1 MSKTTSKSE
10 KIESTGFM
18 NKFSGISDLFSGL
31 LLFDNFK
38 EMEEIV
44 LSYHKLNSR
53 IKGKPDDKEKALKNL
68 KEIRAELSL
77 PFLKTFEKFL
87 DASLSQL
94 YDGINFND
102 NGHNLAELSKKNN
115 LVLVP
120 NHQSHADYVA
130 INYVYYKK
138 YQSPLFVAG
147 GNNLNI
153 FPIGPLFRKS
163 GCFFIRRTFAN
174 DILYKLTLEA
184 YLHYML
190 VKGNPIEFFFEGGR
204 SRTGKLL
211 PPRYGLYQML
221 IEAHA
226 AIPKDKRRPLQ
237 FIPVSIVHEYVP
249 EQKSLARELDG
260 GKKVKESAG
269 QLLGLVKLLSYQFG
283 NVHIN
288 LGNPVIAPDA
298 PTDPAELKIQTQKL
312 AFECFLEVGKNMRVT
327 PTSLL
332 AMILLD
338 ESTGALKWEEILTK
352 ARHIIT
358 YCEKFHVPITE
369 SIKLENLEKSL
380 ERSIDILIGNKKVE
394 VIGNTSSQHVF
405 YSIKDDSRK
414 EILYFKNTILH
425 HFLVPWIVHMGWVNL
440 FSGHITNV
448 EDLKKFFINQRK
460 QLTHEFYLPTVKEI
474 LNLTLDIVT
483 DAIGREVTTLEEC
496 VDLTHKELYLILA
509 KVGIFS
515 RACNYLLEAYYVC
528 GLTLKDLSANDYKE
542 GFKMETFLK
551 RYKDVFES
559 ERKLR
564 RIIKY
569 AESYSVPLSKSSLEY
584 FIHAKIVESKAGFYT
599 VGDHDKLGEV
609 LAKVE
614 SDLQGQL
621 SINLLN

>member
-1 MSKTTSKSE
+1 MDFSKLGNFAKLGGL
-10 KIESTGFM
+10 IG
-18 NKFSGISDLFSGL
+18 GIPSF
-31 LLFDNFK
+31 FDNFK
-38 EMEEIV
+38 EMEDIV
-44 LSYHKLNSR
+44 LSYPKLRDR
-53 IKGKPDDKEKALKNL
+53 IGTKEEERDRAIKNL

-102 NGHNLAELSKKNN
+102 NGLDLKALSLENN
-115 LVLVP
+115 IVLVP

-130 INYVYYKK
+130 INYVYFKK
-138 YQSPLFVAG
+138 YNSPLFVAG

-153 FPIGPLFRKS
+153 FPIGPLFRRS

-211 PPRYGLYQML
+211 PPRFGLYQML
-221 IEAHA
+221 IEAHQ
-226 AIPKDKRRPLQ
+226 AIPESKRRPLK

-260 GKKVKESAG
+260 GKKQKESAG
-269 QLLGLVKLLSYQFG
+269 QILGLVKLFSYQFG

-288 LGNPVIAPDA
+288 IGQAVSLPVIDM
-298 PTDPAELKIQTQKL
+298 ENLKAQTQKL

-338 ESTGALKWEEILTK
+338 EPTGALKWEEILMK
-352 ARHIIT
+352 ARHIIDF
-358 YCEKFHVPITE
+358 CQKFNVPITD
-369 SIKLENLEKSL
+369 SIKPGNLEKSL

-394 VIGNTSSQHVF
+394 AIGNVSGNHVF
-405 YSIKDDSRK
+405 YSIRDDSRK
-414 EILYFKNTILH
+414 EILYFKNTVLH

-440 FSGHITNV
+440 FAGNIASV
-448 EDLKKFFINQRK
+448 DDLKKFFMNQRK
-460 QLTHEFYLPTVKEI
+460 QLIHEFYLPTVKEF
-474 LNLTLDIVT
+474 LNETLAIVS
-483 DAIGREVTTLEEC
+483 DAIGREVKTLEEC
-496 VDLTHKELYLILA
+496 IELSHKDLYLILT
-509 KVGIFS
+509 KVSLFS

-528 GLTLKDLSANDYKE
+528 GLTLKSLLNDHKE
-542 GFKMETFLK
+542 GFKMETFTK

-559 ERKLR
+559 ERKLK

-569 AESYSVPLSKSSLEY
+569 TESYSIPLSKSSLQY
-584 FIHAKIVESKAGFYT
+584 FVHSAVVASNSGYYAVT
-599 VGDHDKLGEV
+599 DTQKLNEV
-609 LAKVE
+609 LLKIE
-614 SDLQGQL
+614 SDLSGQL
-621 SINLLN
+621 SVNLLT

>member
-1 MSKTTSKSE
+1 MPDSASQKNADTSFF
-10 KIESTGFM
+10 G
-18 NKFSGISDLFSGL
+18 KFSAITEAFSNIN
-31 LLFDNFK
+31 LFDNFK
-38 EMEEIV
+38 EMEAIV
-44 LSYHKLNSR
+44 LSYHKLVPR
-53 IKGKPDDKEKALKNL
+53 IKGKPDDRDKVLKNL

-77 PFLKTFEKFL
+77 PFLKAFEKFL
-87 DASLSQL
+87 DASLSQV

-102 NGHNLAELSKKNN
+102 NGLNLKELSKENN

-130 INYVYYKK
+130 INYVYFKK

-153 FPIGPLFRKS
+153 FPIGPLFRRS

-226 AIPKDKRRPLQ
+226 AIPIEKRKPLQ

-269 QLLGLVKLLSYQFG
+269 QILGLVKLLSYQFG

-288 LGNPVIAPDA
+288 LGRPIIAPIAPSD
-298 PTDPAELKIQTQKL
+298 PTDLKIQTQKL

-338 ESTGALKWEEILTK
+338 ESTGALKWDEILVK
-352 ARHIIT
+352 ARHIVS
-358 YCEKFHVPITE
+358 YCEKFKVPITD
-369 SIKLENLEKSL
+369 SIKSENLEKSL
-380 ERSIDILIGNKKVE
+380 ERAIDILIGNKKVE
-394 VIGNTSSQHVF
+394 VIGNTTSKHVF

-414 EILYFKNTILH
+414 EIIYFKNTILH
-425 HFLVPWIVHMGWVNL
+425 HFLVPWIVHMGWINL

-448 EDLKKFFINQRK
+448 EELKKFFINQRK
-460 QLTHEFYLPTVKEI
+460 QLTHEFYLPTVKEV
-474 LNLTLDIVT
+474 LNLTLDIVS
-483 DAIGREVTTLEEC
+483 DAIGRDVKTLEEC
-496 VDLTHKELYLILA
+496 VLLTHKELYLILA
-509 KVGIFS
+509 KVGLFS
-515 RACNYLLEAYYVC
+515 KACNYLLEAYYIC
-528 GLTLKDLSANDYKE
+528 GLTLKDLSTHDYKE

-551 RYKDVFES
+551 RYKEVFES

-569 AESYSVPLSKSSLEY
+569 AESYSVPLSKSSLQY
-584 FIHAKIVESKAGFYT
+584 FVHAKIVDSNSGFYA
-599 VGDHDKLGEV
+599 VSDGAKLAEA

-614 SDLQGQL
+614 SDLEGQIN
-621 SINLLN
+621 INLLN

>member
-1 MSKTTSKSE
+1 MDFSKLGSLAKL
-10 KIESTGFM
+10 GGLM
-18 NKFSGISDLFSGL
+18 GGIPSF
-31 LLFDNFK
+31 FDNFK

-44 LSYHKLNSR
+44 LSYPKLRDR
-53 IKGKPDDKEKALKNL
+53 IGNKDEDREKAIKNL

-77 PFLKTFEKFL
+77 PFLKGFEKFL

-102 NGHNLAELSKKNN
+102 NGNNLKELSLQNN
-115 LVLVP
+115 IVLVP

-130 INYVYYKK
+130 INYVYFKK

-153 FPIGPLFRKS
+153 FPIGPMFRRS

-221 IEAHA
+221 IEAHT
-226 AIPKDKRRPLQ
+226 AIPEEKRRPLK

-260 GKKVKESAG
+260 GKKKKESAA
-269 QLLGLVKLLSYQFG
+269 QVFGLVKLFSYQFG

-288 LGNPVIAPDA
+288 IGHPVDMPPVEMDN
-298 PTDPAELKIQTQKL
+298 LKAQTQKL

-327 PTSLL
+327 PTSVL

-338 ESTGALKWEEILTK
+338 EPTGALKWEEILAK
-352 ARHIIT
+352 ARHIIA
-358 YCEKFHVPITE
+358 YCQKFNVPITE
-369 SIKLENLEKSL
+369 SLTPANLEKSL
-380 ERSIDILIGNKKVE
+380 ERAIDILIGNKKVE
-394 VIGNTSSQHVF
+394 AIGNLNGNHVF
-405 YSIKDDSRK
+405 YSIKDDARK
-414 EILYFKNTILH
+414 EILYFKNTVLH
-425 HFLVPWIVHMGWVNL
+425 HFLVPWIVNMGWVNL

-448 EDLKKFFINQRK
+448 DDLKKFFITHRK
-460 QLTHEFYLPTVKEI
+460 QLMHEFYLPTVKEF
-474 LNLTLDIVT
+474 LVSTLEIVS
-483 DAIGREVTTLEEC
+483 DAVGREVKTLEEC
-496 VDLTHKELYLILA
+496 MELSHKELYLILQ
-509 KVGIFS
+509 KVSLFS
-515 RACNYLLEAYYVC
+515 RACNYLLEAYFVC
-528 GLTLKDLSANDYKE
+528 GLTLRALSKEYKE
-542 GFKMETFLK
+542 GFKMDTFLK
-551 RYKDVFES
+551 KYKEVFES
-559 ERKLR
+559 ERKLK

-569 AESYSVPLSKSSLEY
+569 AESYSVPLSKSSLQY
-584 FIHAKIVESKAGFYT
+584 FVHTGIVASNSGYYA
-599 VGDHDKLGEV
+599 VSDADKLSEI
-609 LAKVE
+609 LTKLE
-614 SDLQGQL
+614 SDLSSQL